1 MESIFGSFD
10 DLVAVRPIKHLGC
23 QDLSFGGQLSP
34 SLKVVDD
41 GGASGCGGK
50 VWIAGE
56 LLCEYILEKT
66 PRDKLLGTIL
76 PEGSGVMCNVLE
88 LGSGTGIVGLCVS
101 LLAQQ
106 HHFPGETRVNITDI
120 GMLVPLMQDN
130 ILVNGVSDSTEATEL
145 LWGTPLTKQH
155 HNIDLVLAADCVYL
169 EDAFPLLEDTLL
181 QLTSGSD
188 HQPMILMAYRRR
200 RKADRR
206 FFQRIRKH
214 FDVVEVT
221 DFTRHSQYL
230 KSRTHLFELVRVR

>member
-1 MESIFGSFD
+1 MDSVFGSFD
-10 DLVAVRPIKHLGC
+10 DLVAVRPIEHLGC
-23 QDLSFGGQLSP
+23 NDLSFDGQLNP
-34 SLKVVDD
+34 SLRVVED

-76 PEGSGVMCNVLE
+76 PKDSHCMNNVLE

-106 HHFPGETRVNITDI
+106 HHFPEEMHVNLTDI
-120 GMLVPLMQDN
+120 GILVPLMKDN
-130 ILVNGVSDSTEATEL
+130 IVVNGVSESTEATEL
-145 LWGTPLTKQH
+145 LWGTPLTEKH
-155 HNIDLVLAADCVYL
+155 DNIDLVLAADCVYL

-181 QLTSGSD
+181 QLTKDSE
-188 HQPMILMAYRRR
+188 HQPMILMTYRRR
-200 RKADRR
+200 RKADRK
-206 FFQRIRKH
+206 FFQRIKKH

-221 DFTRHSQYL
+221 DFARHSQYL
-230 KSRTHLFELVRVR
+230 KHRTHLFELLRVR